1 MGLTIDM
8 VLALHKRAPGKVNL
22 TYKRPGGT
30 MGYCYIDPSKPM
42 VIAKGPLGVGTLIQ
56 YISDWKQ
63 FENSAYM
70 VFYKQQSNAQL
81 MLDITKVEFQNKN
94 KEELLRLI
102 YAPN

>member
-1 MGLTIDM
+1 M

-42 VIAKGPLGVGTLIQ
+42 CIAKGPHGIGTLVQ
-56 YISDWKQ
+56 YITDWKQ
-63 FENSAYM
+63 FDNAAYM

-81 MLDITKVEFQNKN
+81 LLNIKDVEFQNKN
-94 KEELLRLI
+94 REELMRLI
-102 YAPN
+102 YGTT